1 MSRNAVALAAAAFF
15 TTFIASATALA
26 AASARPTPGHYAG
39 STSEQE
45 GCSANF
51 GNRGCKVTFNV
62 ADHGK
67 RVTGF
72 TTADGYNGMCHYTGT
87 VPHIFQFLV
96 KWSPMKVGS
105 NGSFTGTAKATLAQF
120 TGTFRVKGRFSS
132 GKAHGTITR
141 VNHTCGSYASNS
153 ATSDYAETFTAKRT

>member
-1 MSRNAVALAAAAFF
+1 L
-15 TTFIASATALA
+15 
-26 AASARPTPGHYAG
+26 
-39 STSEQE
+39 
-45 GCSANF
+45 ANF
-51 GNRGCKVTFNV
+51 GNRGCKVTFKV

-96 KWSPMKVGS
+96 KWSPMQVRS

-141 VNHTCGSYASNS
+141 LNHTCGSYASNP